1 MQQSSNNGGIYFI
14 TFTCYKCNPLY
25 AITNSHDAVY
35 KCPPVPVRTGFDYLS
50 GRGCS
55 IIGYVILPN
64 HLHALIHLPVG
75 IKNLNTIIS
84 NGKRFIAYEIFK
96 RLEEQKAE
104 PLL

>member
-1 MQQSSNNGGIYFI
+1 MLFTNARPFRYGRGLI
-14 TFTCYKCNPLY
+14 TCQ
-25 AITNSHDAVY
+25 
-35 KCPPVPVRTGFDYLS
+35 